1 MVIYHGLARRYLP
14 APGFLM
20 RPELNS
26 GTLARARDGQAR
38 PARAILSGVSQRELQ
53 VFTSFEAAD
62 RADDDYY
69 ASLSPDERLD
79 VLLTLI
85 AAYRE
90 ATGEA
95 ATRLERVYRVTELSR
110 V

>member
-1 MVIYHGLARRYLP
+1 LEV
-14 APGFLM
+14 
-20 RPELNS
+20 N
-26 GTLARARDGQAR
+26 
-38 PARAILSGVSQRELQ
+38 QRELK

-62 RADDDYY
+62 RADDEYY

-85 AAYRE
+85 AAHRE
-90 ATGEA
+90 ATGVA
-95 ATRLERVYRVTELSR
+95 SARLERVYRVTELSR